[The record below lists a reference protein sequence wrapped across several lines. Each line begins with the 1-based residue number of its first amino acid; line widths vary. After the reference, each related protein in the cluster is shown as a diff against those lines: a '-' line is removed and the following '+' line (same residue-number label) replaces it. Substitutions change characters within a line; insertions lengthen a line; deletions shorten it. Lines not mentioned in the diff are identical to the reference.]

1 MNTKSIVFGL
11 ACLAT
16 TLNLVA
22 STALSA
28 SAAPPAS
35 VPAKAKTAPAKT
47 PVKEK
52 GISGELTQ
60 LATSKNQ
67 WTGIAVSK
75 KNRVF
80 VCFPRWSDNVPVSVG
95 ELLVDGSVSAF
106 PDKRW
111 NSWKTQ
117 TITGSDSFVCVQSVY
132 VDKDDYLWILDP
144 AAPKFQGPVANAAKL
159 VKFNLKTNKID
170 KVFPLSTV
178 APPKSY
184 LNDVRID
191 TGKQIAYITDSGLGG
206 IVVLDLKSGKAR
218 RVLTT
223 STALKAENTTIT
235 IDGKPVTKKIHSD
248 GIALDSKGDYLYFQ
262 ALTGRTLYRI
272 ATKDLLNDKLT
283 EPNLDTKVEK
293 VAKTCIADGIEFGI
307 DGMLYITS
315 LEDHS
320 IKKLDVNSTD
330 KKLATVIKD
339 SQLVWPDSLAMRN
352 DGFIYVTASQ
362 INLMPSPP
370 TPYRIFRF
378 KTDEK

>member
-16 TLNLVA
+16 TINLVA
-22 STALSA
+22 ITSLSA
-28 SAAPPAS
+28 SAAPPTQGA
-35 VPAKAKTAPAKT
+35 PAKAKSTPSKT
-47 PVKEK
+47 PAK

-95 ELLVDGSVSAF
+95 ELLIDGSVSAF

-111 NSWKTQ
+111 NSWKSQ
-117 TITGSDSFVCVQSVY
+117 TITGADSFVCVQSVY

-191 TGKQIAYITDSGLGG
+191 TGKQIAYMTDSGLGG
-206 IVVLDLKSGKAR
+206 IVVLDLKSGIAR
-218 RVLTT
+218 RVLT
-223 STALKAENTTIT
+223 SSSALKAENTTIT
-235 IDGKPVTKKIHSD
+235 IDGKPVAKKIHSD

-283 EPNLDTKVEK
+283 DPNLDTKVEK
-293 VAKTCIADGIEFGI
+293 VATSCIADGIEFGV
-307 DGMLYITS
+307 DGMLYLTS

-320 IKKLDVNSTD
+320 IKKLDVNSPD
-330 KKLATVIKD
+330 KKLVSVVKD

-378 KTDEK
+378 KPEAK